1 MLLVVFFFKQKT
13 AYEMRISD
21 WSSDVCSSDLAR
33 GHRGAEV
40 GGDQCFL
47 DAVEIVVVEPRLA
60 GQPGE
65 ILAEPFGG
73 AAKAAEQPF
82 APALAGHAAM
92 SFASIGAATMRSPSR
107 AVRRTSSEE
116 HTSELQ
122 SLMRRSYAVF
132 YLKKKKHK

>member
-1 MLLVVFFFKQKT
+1 
-13 AYEMRISD
+13 MRVSD
-21 WSSDVCSSDLAR
+21 WSSDVCSADL
-33 GHRGAEV
+33 AEV

-107 AVRRTSSEE
+107 AVRRTSMMVPGAAGAVSATAAKRTEE

-122 SLMRRSYAVF
+122 SL
-132 YLKKKKHK
+132 